1 MRYET
6 ITCFVIPEK
15 CVNLIAQ
22 KDQLISD
29 LKSELKTGD
38 ERFVKDQRKQ
48 GEDVA
53 LLVERIDNQIAIMR
67 RAYRRE
73 LILIEVAITFVLF
86 KTVFSIFI
94 ASFIKKT
101 KSTIQSL

>member
-1 MRYET
+1 M
-6 ITCFVIPEK
+6 
-15 CVNLIAQ
+15 
-22 KDQLISD
+22 
-29 LKSELKTGD
+29 KSELKTGD

-94 ASFIKKT
+94 ASFIKKQKVQYNLCKLT
-101 KSTIQSL
+101 FNYFKIVLFTENTVR